1 MVERAAMG
9 EIPIKPAT
17 SPDSRQ
23 PSGEQSQEEQLN
35 LSYTV
40 LIVGDAAELAPRIR
54 LTLERMKV
62 RVFHETLG
70 SKALEV
76 FHAVH
81 PDLVL
86 LDIALPDM
94 TGWTVLD
101 TIREQQQGGSSPTI
115 LVVTAYGD
123 PANRLMGRLHG
134 VQAYL
139 TKPLTADAVE
149 QAVAEALHLPRE
161 T

>member
-1 MVERAAMG
+1 MG
-9 EIPIKPAT
+9 EIPIKPAA

-23 PSGEQSQEEQLN
+23 PSGEQSREEQLN
-35 LSYTV
+35 LKYTV
-40 LIVGDAAELAPRIR
+40 LMIGDAAELAPCIR
-54 LTLERMKV
+54 LTLERMKL

-70 SKALEV
+70 SRALEV

-101 TIREQQQGGSSPTI
+101 TMREQQRGGTGPVI
-115 LVVTAYGD
+115 VVITAYGD
-123 PANRLMGRLHG
+123 PANRLMGKLQG
-134 VQAYL
+134 VQTYL
-139 TKPLTADAVE
+139 TKPLTPDAVE
-149 QAVAEALHLPRE
+149 QAVAEALHLPPE

>member
-1 MVERAAMG
+1 MG

-17 SPDSRQ
+17 SPDNRQ
-23 PSGEQSQEEQLN
+23 PGEERGQEEQLN
-35 LSYTV
+35 YTV
-40 LIVGDAAELAPRIR
+40 LMIGDAAELAPRIR

-70 SKALEV
+70 SRALEV

-86 LDIALPDM
+86 LDVALPDM

-101 TIREQQQGGSSPTI
+101 LMREQQRRGSSPII
-115 LVVTAYGD
+115 LVITAYGD
-123 PANRLMGRLHG
+123 PANRLMGKLQG

-139 TKPLTADAVE
+139 TKPLTPDAVE
-149 QAVAEALHLPRE
+149 KAVAEALHLPPE